1 MLTFNKL
8 VFLNKII
15 LNNFLCYFEN
25 TYIKNLKYNKNLD
38 NLNNNNE
45 ILFNFIIINYI
56 HYKIENYVK
65 YIYILCP
72 IVSIIVFLSGFKQLI
87 NIIY

>member
-8 VFLNKII
+8 VNLNKII
-15 LNNFLCYFEN
+15 LNNDLCYFEN
-25 TYIKNLKYNKNLD
+25 TYIKNLTYNKNLD

-45 ILFNFIIINYI
+45 MLFNFIIINYI

-65 YIYILCP
+65 YIYIMSDC
-72 IVSIIVFLSGFKQLI
+72 I
-87 NIIY
+87 NYCIFIWI